1 MQIKTETKVGIFV
14 IIAIGVFMF
23 MTLGIGALRL
33 SSSGYS
39 PYTVSFDD
47 VSGLSKKAEVK
58 IAGVKVGWVESI
70 ELTDTGRAQAHILVS
85 EKYALYDNAYAIVR
99 QEGLIGTKYLEV
111 IPGDPMLPKL
121 HSGNTLARPGRE
133 AVSVDEL
140 LFKFKNIANHVEQV
154 TDSIKDAFTGQERSD
169 QLKSM
174 VENLSN
180 ASAKIERLASSLDHT
195 FSDKEDVLRQ
205 IVDNIQDFTKTLKDD
220 LPSLKDNLTMSAD
233 SISKAADEA
242 REGFN
247 SISSV
252 TQKIDEGR
260 GLLGKLINEDDMYRD
275 IKTAVSGIK
284 NYLAK
289 FESFG
294 VVFDS
299 HAENMHRPVD
309 QYKWNDAKGYFN
321 VRIHTS
327 SNFFYMGQIAAS
339 ERGFVSRKWRY
350 NTYLDSRCNTREPLP
365 YNQLLSDAD
374 NAPDATTNALTQY
387 NLRQFSPQILEQE
400 RVPYAYGLQFGK
412 IYNNIAV
419 RVGMF
424 EGSFGIG
431 ADYFIPLKNEKL
443 SWITTLEMFDMHGL
457 QRLDYSTERRPHL
470 KWLNRVFILNNLY
483 MTFGFDDFVSENA
496 TSFYGFGLRFADD
509 DFKYLISKMNLSFA
523 S

>member
-14 IIAIGVFMF
+14 ILAIGVFMF

-33 SSSGYS
+33 SSSGYA

-70 ELTDTGRAQAHILVS
+70 ELTSTGKALAHILVN

-121 HSGNTLARPGRE
+121 NSGNSLARPGRE

-180 ASAKIERLASSLDHT
+180 ASAKIDRLASSLDHT
-195 FSDKEDVLRQ
+195 LTDKEDLLKE
-205 IVDNIQDFTKTLKDD
+205 IVENIHVFTKTLKED
-220 LPSLKDNLTMSAD
+220 LPGLKENLTSSTD
-233 SISKAADEA
+233 SIAKAAEEA
-242 REGFN
+242 REGFS
-247 SISSV
+247 SIVSV

-289 FESFG
+289 FESFS
-294 VVFDS
+294 VIFDS
-299 HAENMHRPVD
+299 HSENMHRPVD
-309 QYKWNDAKGYFN
+309 QFKFNISKGYFN

-327 SNFFYMGQIAAS
+327 SNYFYMGQIATS
-339 ERGFVSRKWRY
+339 ERGFVSRDY
-350 NTYLDSRCNTREPLP
+350 IYTTYLDSQKNTFEEIPFDEISTNPLDP
-365 YNQLLSDAD
+365 ISV
-374 NAPDATTNALTQY
+374 LTRR
-387 NLRQFSPQILEQE
+387 LAAPQIIKQE
-400 RVPYAYGLQFGK
+400 RKQYAYGLQFGK
-412 IYNNIAV
+412 IYSNIAL
-419 RVGMF
+419 RVGLF
-424 EGSFGIG
+424 EGTFGAG
-431 ADYFIPLKNEKL
+431 VDYFIPFKNEKL
-443 SWITTLEMFDMHGL
+443 SWITTLEIFDMKGT
-457 QRLDYSTERRPHL
+457 QRLEIFHERRPHV
-470 KWLNRVFILNNLY
+470 KWLNRVFVFNNLY

-496 TSFYGFGLRFADD
+496 SSFWGVGVRFADD
-509 DFKYLISKMNLSFA
+509 DIKYLISKMNLSFA